1 MTLLRLI
8 LAAICLVIVP
18 SHAIAQ
24 DKKPVVAIYKMDD
37 LTNSGQSDTFSTMI
51 ETAIASTSKFRVV
64 ERERLNKL
72 LNEQGKAKGGLITT
86 NRPGKVGGF
95 EGADY
100 LIYGTITAISST
112 KKKDLGSE
120 LLSGVFSGNRGGQS
134 CNKAVV
140 TMEADIK
147 ISDASSG
154 EVRYVRRISEQQTT
168 ASVCGGED
176 ASIDVGALMRAA
188 ADKIASGLVTTI
200 YPIQVAAVQ
209 ADGVIV
215 LNYGE
220 GTVRPEDY
228 MTVFLKGEPIR
239 DPATGEVIAN
249 NETKLGVIR
258 VTDVTGRISKAQPA
272 SSFTSAIP
280 IGAIVREATPDEL
293 KSVGKSPDKK
303 RKR

>member
-1 MTLLRLI
+1 MPIFRLFLLVPCL
-8 LAAICLVIVP
+8 LALPAYAV
-18 SHAIAQ
+18 AQ

-37 LTNSGQSDTFSTMI
+37 LTNSGQGDTFSAMI
-51 ETAIASTSKFRVV
+51 ETAIAGTSKFRVV

-72 LNEQGKAKGGLITT
+72 LNEQGKAKGGLITS

-112 KKKDLGSE
+112 KKSDLGSS
-120 LLSGVFSGNRGGQS
+120 LLSGVLSGNRGGQS
-134 CNKAVV
+134 CNNAVV

-147 ISDASSG
+147 ISDANTG
-154 EVRYVRRISEQQTT
+154 EVRYVRRISEQQKS
-168 ASVCGGED
+168 ASVCGGSNATID
-176 ASIDVGALMRAA
+176 AGALMRAA

-220 GTVRPEDY
+220 GTVRPQDY
-228 MTVFLKGEPIR
+228 LTVFLKGEPIV

-258 VTDVTGRISKAQPA
+258 VTDVTGRISKAQPVSNFGNA
-272 SSFTSAIP
+272 VP
-280 IGAIVREATPDEL
+280 VGAIVREATPDEL
-293 KSVGKSPDKK
+293 KSAGKSADKK
-303 RKR
+303 RRR